1 MQIESA
7 RKYAVDQQVDESA
20 VWSSVSHLEITFKMA
35 FVRRIQKILLGP
47 GLGEIVPPGDG
58 G

>member
-20 VWSSVSHLEITFKMA
+20 VWSSVSHRAITFKMV
-35 FVRRIQKILLGP
+35 FVRRTLYYYAVQK
-47 GLGEIVPPGDG
+47 
-58 G
+58 